1 MITDQNY
8 DPCAKINDK
17 HAKELNL
24 SEYASLLVEQYMI
37 ELYAEIK
44 NNCEE
49 IWKSAASVK
58 L

>member
-17 HAKELNL
+17 LAKELNL
-24 SEYASLLVEQYMI
+24 SDYVSLLVEQYMI

-49 IWKSAASVK
+49 I
-58 L
+58 